1 MSSGMLNEHDANQ
14 GAQSKGEFLG
24 MSGNSGWYLLGSAG
38 ASVMMV
44 IVLWGV
50 FEISLLLC
58 LVTGVALCLL
68 SLAYVFALKNNRPAH
83 YDTDFFESVLVE
95 AGLLELSFGPRARR
109 ISNPFR
115 VPALQEVVPVQ
126 DKRPA
131 PRTSAPAQQ
140 RRAAVVGFISGKAAE
155 ATDAPPPEPVRRKRN
170 ENEETKVP
178 LVVHERVQRDLEE
191 AQHQLEELMVDRE
204 GEPCEWSR

>member
-1 MSSGMLNEHDANQ
+1 MSGGMLNEHDANQ

-68 SLAYVFALKNNRPAH
+68 SLAYVFTLKNNRPAH

-95 AGLLELSFGPRARR
+95 AGLLELSFGPRSRR
-109 ISNPFR
+109 IRNPFR
-115 VPALQEVVPVQ
+115 TPMPQEVVPIR
-126 DKRPA
+126 DKRA
-131 PRTSAPAQQ
+131 TPRTTAPTQQ
-140 RRAAVVGFISGKAAE
+140 RRAAVIALATERSVHAEDTVRSGIA
-155 ATDAPPPEPVRRKRN
+155 RRKRC
-170 ENEETKVP
+170 EDEEAKVP